1 MYFIIYEI
9 TDKNEKI
16 KYNLLDYIDISNVE
30 LYDLKKK
37 ITEIENKFEDIKN
50 KEGKNF
56 ELFISNENVN

>member
-9 TDKNEKI
+9 TDKNEKV
-16 KYNLLDYIDISNVE
+16 KYGLLDYIDISNVE

-37 ITEIENKFEDIKN
+37 ITEIESKFEDIKN